1 MYTSG
6 IVCNVRRFVTIM
18 FILTCIIQTLQNRRR
33 QFQSSIPESWSSTR
47 KQHIKLI
54 LNEGL
59 VYVSSEESGE
69 DDGKPVNFRRPL
81 YWLKAKYRKS
91 LRQLDKLHYGSL
103 STKSKQMYHARSDG
117 APSTRAPP
125 SKVPECLLVSSQHD
139 LDSSMM
145 SNATDKEPQE

>member
-6 IVCNVRRFVTIM
+6 IVCNVQRLVTIM
-18 FILTCIIQTLQNRRR
+18 FILTCIIQKLQNRRW

-69 DDGKPVNFRRPL
+69 DDGKPVNF
-81 YWLKAKYRKS
+81 
-91 LRQLDKLHYGSL
+91 DDHYTG
-103 STKSKQMYHARSDG
+103 
-117 APSTRAPP
+117 
-125 SKVPECLLVSSQHD
+125 
-139 LDSSMM
+139 
-145 SNATDKEPQE
+145 